1 MIVGYVDE
9 YEDLLENKRIRYN
22 EEWKGKEY

>member
-22 EEWKGKEY
+22 EEWKNKEY

>member
-9 YEDLLENKRIRYN
+9 YKDMLENKRIRYN
-22 EEWKGKEY
+22 EEWKVKKH